1 MQSSL
6 LLFKA
11 FWMIKKDY
19 NDGSDK
25 MTIELTDKELE
36 LLRDVMMTEIDT
48 INDLADAETG
58 VDAAA
63 LREQAEIAKNIY
75 EKIK

>member
-1 MQSSL
+1 
-6 LLFKA
+6 
-11 FWMIKKDY
+11 
-19 NDGSDK
+19 
-25 MTIELTDKELE
+25 MTIELTNKELE

-63 LREQAEIAKNIY
+63 LREQAEIAKSIY

>member
-1 MQSSL
+1 
-6 LLFKA
+6 
-11 FWMIKKDY
+11 MIKKDY